1 MTVKKPSNLAASVQA
16 RLQNHARATKRPFQE
31 LLQYYAMERFL
42 YRLSKTSHR
51 ARFVLK
57 GALMLHVWDAP
68 LARAT
73 KDLDFLGRL
82 DNSLENLER
91 VVQDVCS
98 ADVEPDGMVFDPVT
112 VKAERIKE
120 DADYEGVRVRFMALL
135 GKARVT
141 MQLDVG
147 FGDVITPE
155 AQDIAYPALL
165 DFPAP
170 ALSGYPRETVVAEK
184 IQAMVYLSTLN
195 SRMKDFCVVWL
206 LARQFAFDGPGLAK
220 AITATFREPRNK
232 ARRRTDRVHAG
243 IHRAGIDAGAVDGV
257 PKEAPQHRVS
267 FDACSGCPV
276 PRTVPAAHCARL
288 RARRGLRAA
297 LATGRAVDD
306 QPVTSNSLP

>member
-1 MTVKKPSNLAASVQA
+1 MTVRKPSNLAASVQA

-42 YRLSKTSHR
+42 YRLSKTSHS

-91 VVQDVCS
+91 VVQDVCGT
-98 ADVEPDGMVFDPVT
+98 DVEPDGMVFDPVT

-120 DADYEGVRVRFMALL
+120 DADYEGVRVRFIALL

-155 AQDIAYPALL
+155 AQDITYPTLL

-170 ALSGYPRETVVAEK
+170 ALS
-184 IQAMVYLSTLN
+184 SSS
-195 SRMKDFCVVWL
+195 SRSSHSSCCRSCVP
-206 LARQFAFDGPGLAK
+206 ASA
-220 AITATFREPRNK
+220 
-232 ARRRTDRVHAG
+232 
-243 IHRAGIDAGAVDGV
+243 AGA
-257 PKEAPQHRVS
+257 
-267 FDACSGCPV
+267 
-276 PRTVPAAHCARL
+276 
-288 RARRGLRAA
+288 
-297 LATGRAVDD
+297 
-306 QPVTSNSLP
+306 

>member
-1 MTVKKPSNLAASVQA
+1 MTVRKPSNLAASVQA

-42 YRLSKTSHR
+42 YRLSKTSHS

-73 KDLDFLGRL
+73 KGLDFLGRL

-91 VVQDVCS
+91 LVKDVCG
-98 ADVEPDGMVFDPVT
+98 AGVEPDGIVFDPVT

-120 DADYEGVRVRFMALL
+120 DADYEGVRVRFIALL

-155 AQDIAYPALL
+155 AQDITYPTLL
-165 DFPAP
+165 DFPTP
-170 ALSGYPRETVVAEK
+170 ALSSSSSR
-184 IQAMVYLSTLN
+184 SSN
-195 SRMKDFCVVWL
+195 SSCCRSC
-206 LARQFAFDGPGLAK
+206 
-220 AITATFREPRNK
+220 
-232 ARRRTDRVHAG
+232 
-243 IHRAGIDAGAVDGV
+243 
-257 PKEAPQHRVS
+257 
-267 FDACSGCPV
+267 
-276 PRTVPAAHCARL
+276 VPASAAR
-288 RARRGLRAA
+288 A
-297 LATGRAVDD
+297 
-306 QPVTSNSLP
+306 